1 MPRDSLID
9 HASPCTLGTH
19 YFYTKRTFH
28 TPHND
33 FFKNA
38 VQSKKRGLPKKPNDL
53 HCNLCLQHLWLLNNL
68 YTTTIHKKS
77 MFNRW
82 PWQRCFIDTRT
93 FEWWPCPPGFVEMG
107 PLPVSYTVRPHSRL
121 IHVYTHQIKI
131 VSWDFAKKEFDQL
144 SPL

>member
-53 HCNLCLQHLWLLNNL
+53 HCNLCLQHLRLLNNL

-82 PWQRCFIDTRT
+82 PWQRCFI
-93 FEWWPCPPGFVEMG
+93 FECWPCPPGFVEMG
-107 PLPVSYTVRPHSRL
+107 PLPVSYTVRPHSRRTVDSYML
-121 IHVYTHQIKI
+121 YTHQIKI
-131 VSWDFAKKEFDQL
+131 VSWDFAKKEFDHL